1 MRKHTDLSQEQEQV
15 ENVEADQDSTA
26 KPISECPKLRGAPPK
41 TITSERALE
50 RGGGSAKS
58 ICSFMRRDANQ
69 SGPPTAGIVGATS
82 EVKEQGRIE
91 SR

>member
-1 MRKHTDLSQEQEQV
+1 MD
-15 ENVEADQDSTA
+15 NAEADQDSTA
-26 KPISECPKLRGAPPK
+26 KPTSKCPKLLGAPPK

-58 ICSFMRRDANQ
+58 ICSCMRRDANQ

-82 EVKEQGRIE
+82 EVKEREWIE